1 MNNFD
6 HELIFKYELKQLMI
20 KHNISFKKAMEII
33 NELKHQDRPWMSANN
48 PNDYLSNSIPDQEE
62 LSFNH

>member
-33 NELKHQDRPWMSANN
+33 NELKHQDRPWM
-48 PNDYLSNSIPDQEE
+48 
-62 LSFNH
+62 